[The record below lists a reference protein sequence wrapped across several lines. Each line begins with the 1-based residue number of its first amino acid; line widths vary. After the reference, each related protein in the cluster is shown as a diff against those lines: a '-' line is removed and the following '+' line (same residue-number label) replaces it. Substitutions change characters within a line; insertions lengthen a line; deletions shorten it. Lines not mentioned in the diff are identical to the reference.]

1 MVCEREIRGEGRWR
15 AGPGK
20 MLGRGEAVCWV
31 LPHLRRGRLT
41 FGWTGGVARRASL
54 PPPATAL
61 QPSRAAE
68 RGVRCGLSRG
78 VVGSGVQP
86 HAGGVRERFGW
97 KAKVTEV
104 RRTRPPLAGRR
115 GIGGP
120 SGGLLARPRRVTGN
134 HACARNGRRGVRA
147 LCCLARRCG
156 VGSATA
162 RRRRARTLWLESQ
175 SYGDD
180 GCGYVV
186 GSCAQRRRGWK
197 AAETQRL
204 ESRCHYPSSSC
215 SICLRTSG
223 GSAARER
230 GDFFRRGVEV
240 GRPRWCL
247 DAAQRAMARASAT
260 SGGLG
265 VDSRR
270 K

>member
-20 MLGRGEAVCWV
+20 MLGKGGGSV
-31 LPHLRRGRLT
+31 LGSATPTAWKTH
-41 FGWTGGVARRASL
+41 FGVDRWCRSQSLASTTGYCL
-54 PPPATAL
+54 
-61 QPSRAAE
+61 AA
-68 RGVRCGLSRG
+68 
-78 VVGSGVQP
+78 
-86 HAGGVRERFGW
+86 
-97 KAKVTEV
+97 
-104 RRTRPPLAGRR
+104 LAGC
-115 GIGGP
+115 GDG
-120 SGGLLARPRRVTGN
+120 
-134 HACARNGRRGVRA
+134 RA
-147 LCCLARRCG
+147 LWVVARRCG
-156 VGSATA
+156 VGGLTA
-162 RRRRARTLWLESQ
+162 RRRRARGLGLESQ

-186 GSCAQRRRGWK
+186 GSCTQRRRGWK

-204 ESRCHYPSSSC
+204 ESRCHYSARSC

-230 GDFFRRGVEV
+230 GDFFRRGVEF